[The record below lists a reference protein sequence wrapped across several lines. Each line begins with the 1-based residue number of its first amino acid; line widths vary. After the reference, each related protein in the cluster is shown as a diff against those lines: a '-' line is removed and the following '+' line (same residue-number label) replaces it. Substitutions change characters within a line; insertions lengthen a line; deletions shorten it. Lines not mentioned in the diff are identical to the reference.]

1 MTRTFL
7 TIIFSLAISAGYSRT
22 IDFNLL
28 NAINGTK
35 WELVEEKKAGWFQ
48 KKNTH
53 PKQETITFSEGS
65 ILFDL
70 PDAHYACTYTLHTI
84 KGAFFLL
91 NCSETGQY
99 NYEVIHLYG
108 AQLIMDIKVKSRNG
122 TYVRKK
128 RLTYRRVS

>member
-1 MTRTFL
+1 MTRIFL
-7 TIIFSLAISAGYSRT
+7 VLIFSLAVTAGYSRN

-28 NAINGTK
+28 NAISGTK
-35 WELVEEKKAGWFQ
+35 WELVEEKKAGWFR

-70 PDAHYACTYTLHTI
+70 PDAYYACTYTLT
-84 KGAFFLL
+84 KAVFMLT
-91 NCSETGQY
+91 CAESGQY
-99 NYEVIHLYG
+99 LYEVRRLSSST
-108 AQLIMDIKVKSRNG
+108 LVMEMKVKSRDG
-122 TYVRKK
+122 SYVRKK

>member
-1 MTRTFL
+1 MTRISL
-7 TIIFSLAISAGYSRT
+7 AIIFSLAVSAGFART

-35 WELVEEKKAGWFQ
+35 WELMEEKKAGWFRE
-48 KKNTH
+48 KNPH
-53 PKQETITFSEGS
+53 PKQETITFSDGS

-70 PDAHYACTYTLHTI
+70 ADAHYACTYTLHTI

-99 NYEVIHLYG
+99 KYEITHLHG
-108 AQLIMDIKVKSRNG
+108 SRLVMDMMVKNKDGS
-122 TYVRKK
+122 YIRKK
-128 RLTYRRVS
+128 RLAYRRLS